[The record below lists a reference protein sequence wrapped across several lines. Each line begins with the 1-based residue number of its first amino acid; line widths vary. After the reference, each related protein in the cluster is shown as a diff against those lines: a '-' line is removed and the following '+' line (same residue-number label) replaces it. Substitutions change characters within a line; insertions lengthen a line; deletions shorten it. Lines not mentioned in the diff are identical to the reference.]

1 MWNDRE
7 EEKKEATWDEQSD
20 FRKDFYRSLTFSEFD
35 RAHKTVVFCH
45 EQDIP
50 ARELNGCSVTD
61 KADQINFI
69 SQYYILTH
77 QGTYEFD
84 KKTLKWLRKALKY
97 FHILKN
103 VETFPNSNF
112 IKIFFSQKFA

>member
-77 QGTYEFD
+77 QGTYIQ
-84 KKTLKWLRKALKY
+84 
-97 FHILKN
+97 ILQMKPYIIII
-103 VETFPNSNF
+103 TS
-112 IKIFFSQKFA
+112 KIFLKKS